1 LISALAV
8 EVAMATRHDS
18 PGEVI
23 IFRRFRRGPG
33 GKVLDAWK
41 YGIKAWPIRIKAD
54 RSKK

>member
-1 LISALAV
+1 
-8 EVAMATRHDS
+8 MATRHDS